1 MRVPITVVLGV
12 VLAIVGVIGLTV
24 IFPNFMATNGEDFVN
39 QIDTSSGLEK
49 YQDYEVGDTV
59 TIVDTIAR
67 MEFSDGQTQIWL
79 DTIGKSPSDPPF
91 RFGSDLMRDYG
102 VGNQV
107 IIIFEVVK
115 DSNGHYTP
123 DANYQE
129 NGLSSDAIS
138 SRYSTVNEYIFI
150 ALLFA
155 GLGIMVYGGYS
166 SFKGGRASQAR
177 SVPVPDDDWGFPQ
190 APPVAPAPTAPPPVA
205 PAPPPPAPAPLQP
218 MGFQASNDPPSTAAI
233 PQSAPAA
240 PPVAPP
246 TEYSQLNPDVTGM
259 SFSSTQAASMT
270 ITVPPGVV
278 SGQVLT
284 VTMPNR
290 QAVNVAV
297 PPGCSSG
304 SQFTITVKQ

>member
-1 MRVPITVVLGV
+1 MRIPITVVIGV
-12 VLAIVGVIGLTV
+12 VLAIVGVVGLTV

-49 YQDYEVGDTV
+49 YQDYGVGDTV

-91 RFGSDLMRDYG
+91 RFGSNLMEDYG

-107 IIIFEVVK
+107 IITFEVVK
-115 DSNGHYTP
+115 DSNGHHTP

-129 NGLSSDAIS
+129 NGLSPDAIS
-138 SRYSTVNEYIFI
+138 SRYSTLNEYIFI
-150 ALLFA
+150 ILVVA
-155 GLGIMVYGGYS
+155 GLGIMIYGGYS
-166 SFKGGRASQAR
+166 SFRGGSSIGSLRPA
-177 SVPVPDDDWGFPQ
+177 VMTVDDDWGLQ
-190 APPVAPAPTAPPPVA
+190 APPMTSAA
-205 PAPPPPAPAPLQP
+205 PAPPLPQP
-218 MGFQASNDPPSTAAI
+218 MGFQSSNNPLSTAAI
-233 PQSAPAA
+233 PQPAPVSPPAQPIAPPVSAPA
-240 PPVAPP
+240 
-246 TEYSQLNPDVTGM
+246 T
-259 SFSSTQAASMT
+259 MT

-284 VTMPNR
+284 VTMPNG
-290 QAVNVAV
+290 QVVNVEV
-297 PPGCSSG
+297 PPGSSSG

>member
-1 MRVPITVVLGV
+1 MRIPIIVVIGV

-24 IFPNFMATNGEDFVN
+24 IFPNFMVINGQDFVN

-59 TIVDTIAR
+59 TILDTIAR

-91 RFGSDLMRDYG
+91 RFDSNLMEDYG

-166 SFKGGRASQAR
+166 SFKGGSSLSPTVMA
-177 SVPVPDDDWGFPQ
+177 PDDDWGFPQ
-190 APPVAPAPTAPPPVA
+190 APPMAPAPTAPPPV
-205 PAPPPPAPAPLQP
+205 APAPLQP

-233 PQSAPAA
+233 PQPAPAA
-240 PPVAPP
+240 PPVTPP
-246 TEYSQLNPDVTGM
+246 SEYSQLNPDVTGM

-284 VTMPNR
+284 VTMPNG
-290 QAVNVAV
+290 QVVNVAV

>member
-1 MRVPITVVLGV
+1 VRIPIIVVIGV

-24 IFPNFMATNGEDFVN
+24 IFPNFMATNGQDFVN

-59 TIVDTIAR
+59 TIIDTIAR

-91 RFGSDLMRDYG
+91 RFGSDLMEDYG

-107 IIIFEVVK
+107 IITFEVVK
-115 DSNGHYTP
+115 DSNGHHTP

-129 NGLSSDAIS
+129 NGLSPDAIS

-150 ALLFA
+150 TLLVA
-155 GLGIMVYGGYS
+155 GLGIVFYGGLS
-166 SFKGGRASQAR
+166 SFRVGRPTVMA
-177 SVPVPDDDWGFPQ
+177 PDDDWGFPQ
-190 APPVAPAPTAPPPVA
+190 APPVAPAAPMTPPQPQFPPSIAAMPQPAPVSPPP
-205 PAPPPPAPAPLQP
+205 QP
-218 MGFQASNDPPSTAAI
+218 V
-233 PQSAPAA
+233 PQ
-240 PPVAPP
+240 PVGA
-246 TEYSQLNPDVTGM
+246 
-259 SFSSTQAASMT
+259 SSTMT
-270 ITVPPGVV
+270 ITVPSGVV

-284 VTMPNR
+284 VTMPNG
-290 QAVNVAV
+290 QVVNVEV

>member
-1 MRVPITVVLGV
+1 MRIPITVVIGV
-12 VLAIVGVIGLTV
+12 VLVIVGVIGLTV

-91 RFGSDLMRDYG
+91 RFGSNLMRDYG

-166 SFKGGRASQAR
+166 SFKGGSSLSPTVMA
-177 SVPVPDDDWGFPQ
+177 PDDDWGFPQ
-190 APPVAPAPTAPPPVA
+190 APPMAPAPTAPPPVA
-205 PAPPPPAPAPLQP
+205 QAPPPVAPAPLQP

-240 PPVAPP
+240 PPIAPP

-284 VTMPNR
+284 VTMPNG
-290 QAVNVAV
+290 QVVNVAV

>member
-1 MRVPITVVLGV
+1 VRIPIIVVIGV

-24 IFPNFMATNGEDFVN
+24 IFPNFMATNGQDFVN

-59 TIVDTIAR
+59 TIIDTIAR

-91 RFGSDLMRDYG
+91 RFGSDLMEDYG

-107 IIIFEVVK
+107 IITFEVVK
-115 DSNGHYTP
+115 DSNGHHTP

-129 NGLSSDAIS
+129 NGLSPDAIS

-150 ALLFA
+150 TLLVA
-155 GLGIMVYGGYS
+155 GLGIVFYGGLS
-166 SFKGGRASQAR
+166 SFRVGRPTVMA
-177 SVPVPDDDWGFPQ
+177 PDDDWGFPQ
-190 APPVAPAPTAPPPVA
+190 APPVAPAAPMTPPQPQFPPSIAAMPQPAPVSPPP
-205 PAPPPPAPAPLQP
+205 QP
-218 MGFQASNDPPSTAAI
+218 VPQPVGAPST
-233 PQSAPAA
+233 
-240 PPVAPP
+240 
-246 TEYSQLNPDVTGM
+246 
-259 SFSSTQAASMT
+259 MT

-284 VTMPNR
+284 VTMPNG
-290 QAVNVAV
+290 QVVNVEV

>member
-1 MRVPITVVLGV
+1 MRIPIIVVIGV

-24 IFPNFMATNGEDFVN
+24 IFPNFMATNGQDFVN

-59 TIVDTIAR
+59 TIIDTIAR

-91 RFGSDLMRDYG
+91 RFGSDLMEDYG

-107 IIIFEVVK
+107 IITFEVVK
-115 DSNGHYTP
+115 DSNGHHTP

-129 NGLSSDAIS
+129 NGLSPDAIS

-166 SFKGGRASQAR
+166 SFKGGSSLSPTVMA
-177 SVPVPDDDWGFPQ
+177 PDDDWGFPQ
-190 APPVAPAPTAPPPVA
+190 APPMAPAAPMTPP
-205 PAPPPPAPAPLQP
+205 QSQ
-218 MGFQASNDPPSTAAI
+218 FPPSTAAI
-233 PQSAPAA
+233 PQPAPAA
-240 PPVAPP
+240 PPVTPP
-246 TEYSQLNPDVTGM
+246 SEYSQLNPDVTGM

-284 VTMPNR
+284 VTMPNG
-290 QAVNVAV
+290 QVVNVAV

>member
-1 MRVPITVVLGV
+1 MRIPITVVIGV
-12 VLAIVGVIGLTV
+12 VLVIVGVIGLTV
-24 IFPNFMATNGEDFVN
+24 VFPNFMATNGEDFVN

-91 RFGSDLMRDYG
+91 RFGSNLMGDYG

-138 SRYSTVNEYIFI
+138 SRYSTLNEYIFI
-150 ALLFA
+150 IL
-155 GLGIMVYGGYS
+155 V
-166 SFKGGRASQAR
+166 R
-177 SVPVPDDDWGFPQ
+177 
-190 APPVAPAPTAPPPVA
+190 
-205 PAPPPPAPAPLQP
+205 
-218 MGFQASNDPPSTAAI
+218 
-233 PQSAPAA
+233 
-240 PPVAPP
+240 
-246 TEYSQLNPDVTGM
+246 
-259 SFSSTQAASMT
+259 
-270 ITVPPGVV
+270 
-278 SGQVLT
+278 
-284 VTMPNR
+284 
-290 QAVNVAV
+290 
-297 PPGCSSG
+297 
-304 SQFTITVKQ
+304 

>member
-1 MRVPITVVLGV
+1 MRIPITVVIGV

-49 YQDYEVGDTV
+49 YQDYGVGDTV

-91 RFGSDLMRDYG
+91 RFGSNLMEDYG

-107 IIIFEVVK
+107 IITFEVVK
-115 DSNGHYTP
+115 DSNGHHTP

-129 NGLSSDAIS
+129 NGLSPDAIS

-150 ALLFA
+150 TLLVA
-155 GLGIMVYGGYS
+155 GLGIVFYGGLS
-166 SFKGGRASQAR
+166 SFRAGRPTVMA
-177 SVPVPDDDWGFPQ
+177 PDDDWGFPQ
-190 APPVAPAPTAPPPVA
+190 APPVAPAAPMTPP
-205 PAPPPPAPAPLQP
+205 QP
-218 MGFQASNDPPSTAAI
+218 QFPPSTAAI
-233 PQSAPAA
+233 PQPTPVSPQPVPQPTAA
-240 PPVAPP
+240 P
-246 TEYSQLNPDVTGM
+246 
-259 SFSSTQAASMT
+259 STMT

-284 VTMPNR
+284 VTMPNG
-290 QAVNVAV
+290 QVVNVEV
-297 PPGCSSG
+297 PPGSSSG

>member
-1 MRVPITVVLGV
+1 MRISITVVIGV

-91 RFGSDLMRDYG
+91 RFGSNLMEDYG

-107 IIIFEVVK
+107 IITFEVVK
-115 DSNGHYTP
+115 DSNGHHTP
-123 DANYQE
+123 DASYQE
-129 NGLSSDAIS
+129 NGLSSDAIG

-150 ALLFA
+150 ALLVA
-155 GLGIMVYGGYS
+155 GLGIMAYGGYS
-166 SFKGGRASQAR
+166 SFKGGSPTVMA
-177 SVPVPDDDWGFPQ
+177 PDDDWGFPQ
-190 APPVAPAPTAPPPVA
+190 APPV
-205 PAPPPPAPAPLQP
+205 
-218 MGFQASNDPPSTAAI
+218 S
-233 PQSAPAA
+233 PAA
-240 PPVAPP
+240 PMTPPQPQFPPSIAAMPQPAPVSPPPQPVPQPVGAP
-246 TEYSQLNPDVTGM
+246 
-259 SFSSTQAASMT
+259 STMT

-284 VTMPNR
+284 VTMPNG
-290 QAVNVAV
+290 QVVNVEV
-297 PPGCSSG
+297 PPGSSSG

>member
-1 MRVPITVVLGV
+1 MRIPITVVIGA

-24 IFPNFMATNGEDFVN
+24 VFPSFMAINGEDFVN

-91 RFGSDLMRDYG
+91 RFGSDLMEDYG

-107 IIIFEVVK
+107 IITFEVVK
-115 DSNGHYTP
+115 DSNGHHTP

-129 NGLSSDAIS
+129 NGLSPDAIS

-150 ALLFA
+150 ALLVA
-155 GLGIMVYGGYS
+155 GLGIVFYGGLS
-166 SFKGGRASQAR
+166 SFRVGRPTVMA
-177 SVPVPDDDWGFPQ
+177 PDDDWGFPQ
-190 APPVAPAPTAPPPVA
+190 APPVAPAAPMTPPQPQFPPSIAAMPQPAPVSPSPQPVPQPVA
-205 PAPPPPAPAPLQP
+205 A
-218 MGFQASNDPPSTAAI
+218 PST
-233 PQSAPAA
+233 
-240 PPVAPP
+240 
-246 TEYSQLNPDVTGM
+246 
-259 SFSSTQAASMT
+259 MT

-284 VTMPNR
+284 VTMPNG
-290 QAVNVAV
+290 QVVNVEV
-297 PPGCSSG
+297 PPSCSSG

>member
-1 MRVPITVVLGV
+1 MRIPIIVVIGV

-24 IFPNFMATNGEDFVN
+24 IFPNFMVINGQDFVN

-59 TIVDTIAR
+59 TILDTIAR

-91 RFGSDLMRDYG
+91 RFDSNLMEDYG

-166 SFKGGRASQAR
+166 SFKGGSSLSPTVMA
-177 SVPVPDDDWGFPQ
+177 PDDDWGFPQ
-190 APPVAPAPTAPPPVA
+190 APPMAPAPPAPPPV
-205 PAPPPPAPAPLQP
+205 APAPLQP

-233 PQSAPAA
+233 QQPAPAA
-240 PPVAPP
+240 PPVTPP
-246 TEYSQLNPDVTGM
+246 SEYSQLNPDVTGM

-284 VTMPNR
+284 VTMPNG
-290 QAVNVAV
+290 QVVNVAV

>member
-1 MRVPITVVLGV
+1 
-12 VLAIVGVIGLTV
+12 
-24 IFPNFMATNGEDFVN
+24 MATNGEDFVN

-49 YQDYEVGDTV
+49 YQDYGVGDTV

-91 RFGSDLMRDYG
+91 RFGSNLMGDYG

-107 IIIFEVVK
+107 IITFEVVK
-115 DSNGHYTP
+115 DSNGHHTP

-129 NGLSSDAIS
+129 NGLSPDAIS

-150 ALLFA
+150 ALLVV

-166 SFKGGRASQAR
+166 SFKGGSSLSPAPITQ
-177 SVPVPDDDWGFPQ
+177 DDDWGFPQ
-190 APPVAPAPTAPPPVA
+190 APPAPPVA
-205 PAPPPPAPAPLQP
+205 PAAPMTSPQP
-218 MGFQASNDPPSTAAI
+218 QFPPSTAAI
-233 PQSAPAA
+233 PQSAPTS
-240 PPVAPP
+240 PP
-246 TEYSQLNPDVTGM
+246 TQPVPQPAGAP
-259 SFSSTQAASMT
+259 STMT

-278 SGQVLT
+278 AGQVLT
-284 VTMPNR
+284 VTMPNG
-290 QAVNVAV
+290 QVVNVEV
-297 PPGCSSG
+297 PPGSSSG

>member
-1 MRVPITVVLGV
+1 VRVPITVVIGV

-59 TIVDTIAR
+59 TIVDIIAR

-91 RFGSDLMRDYG
+91 RFGSNLMGDYG

-107 IIIFEVVK
+107 TITFEVVK
-115 DSNGHYTP
+115 DSNGHHTP

-166 SFKGGRASQAR
+166 SFKGGSPTVMA
-177 SVPVPDDDWGFPQ
+177 PDDDWGFPQ
-190 APPVAPAPTAPPPVA
+190 APPMAPAAPMTPP
-205 PAPPPPAPAPLQP
+205 QSQ
-218 MGFQASNDPPSTAAI
+218 FPPSTAAI
-233 PQSAPAA
+233 PQPAS
-240 PPVAPP
+240 PPPQPVPQSVGVP
-246 TEYSQLNPDVTGM
+246 
-259 SFSSTQAASMT
+259 STMT

-284 VTMPNR
+284 VTMPNG
-290 QAVNVAV
+290 QVVNVEV

>member
-1 MRVPITVVLGV
+1 VRIPITVVIGA

-24 IFPNFMATNGEDFVN
+24 VFPNFMAVNGEDFVN

-91 RFGSDLMRDYG
+91 RFDSNLMDDYG
-102 VGNQV
+102 IGSQV
-107 IIIFEVVK
+107 IITFEVVK
-115 DSNGHYTP
+115 DSNGHHTP
-123 DANYQE
+123 DASYQE
-129 NGLSSDAIS
+129 NGLSSDAIG
-138 SRYSTVNEYIFI
+138 SRYSTVNDYIFI
-150 ALLFA
+150 ALLVA

-166 SFKGGRASQAR
+166 SFKGGSPTVMA
-177 SVPVPDDDWGFPQ
+177 PDDDWGFPQ
-190 APPVAPAPTAPPPVA
+190 APPVAPAAPMTPPQAQFPPSIAAMPQPAPVSPPP
-205 PAPPPPAPAPLQP
+205 QP
-218 MGFQASNDPPSTAAI
+218 VPQPVGAPST
-233 PQSAPAA
+233 
-240 PPVAPP
+240 
-246 TEYSQLNPDVTGM
+246 
-259 SFSSTQAASMT
+259 MT

-284 VTMPNR
+284 VTMPNG
-290 QAVNVAV
+290 QVVNVEV
-297 PPGCSSG
+297 PPSCSSG

>member
-1 MRVPITVVLGV
+1 MRIPVTVVIGA

-24 IFPNFMATNGEDFVN
+24 VFPNFMAINGEAFVN

-91 RFGSDLMRDYG
+91 RFDSNLMEDYG

-150 ALLFA
+150 ALLAA
-155 GLGIMVYGGYS
+155 GLGIVAYGGYS
-166 SFKGGRASQAR
+166 SFKGGSPTVMA
-177 SVPVPDDDWGFPQ
+177 PDDDWGFPQ
-190 APPVAPAPTAPPPVA
+190 APPVAPAAPMTPP
-205 PAPPPPAPAPLQP
+205 QP
-218 MGFQASNDPPSTAAI
+218 QFPPSTAAI
-233 PQSAPAA
+233 PQPAPVSPQPVPQPAA
-240 PPVAPP
+240 AP
-246 TEYSQLNPDVTGM
+246 
-259 SFSSTQAASMT
+259 STMT
-270 ITVPPGVV
+270 NTVPPGGV
-278 SGQVLT
+278 SGQVVT
-284 VTMPNR
+284 VTMPNG
-290 QAVNVAV
+290 QVVNVEV
-297 PPGCSSG
+297 PPGSSSG

>member
-1 MRVPITVVLGV
+1 MRIPITVVIGA

-59 TIVDTIAR
+59 TIVDTVAR

-91 RFGSDLMRDYG
+91 RFGSNLMEDYG

-107 IIIFEVVK
+107 IITFEVVK
-115 DSNGHYTP
+115 DSNGHHTP

-129 NGLSSDAIS
+129 NGLGSDAIS

-150 ALLFA
+150 ALLVA
-155 GLGIMVYGGYS
+155 GLGIMAYGGYS
-166 SFKGGRASQAR
+166 SFKGGSSLSPATMT
-177 SVPVPDDDWGFPQ
+177 PDDDWGFPQ
-190 APPVAPAPTAPPPVA
+190 APSVAPAAPMTPP
-205 PAPPPPAPAPLQP
+205 QP
-218 MGFQASNDPPSTAAI
+218 QFPPSTAAI
-233 PQSAPAA
+233 PQPAPVSPQPVPQPAA
-240 PPVAPP
+240 AP
-246 TEYSQLNPDVTGM
+246 
-259 SFSSTQAASMT
+259 STMT

-284 VTMPNR
+284 VTMPNG
-290 QAVNVAV
+290 QVVNVEV
-297 PPGCSSG
+297 PPGSSSG

>member
-1 MRVPITVVLGV
+1 MRIPITVVIGA

-91 RFGSDLMRDYG
+91 RFGSNLMGDYG

-150 ALLFA
+150 ALLAA
-155 GLGIMVYGGYS
+155 GLGIVAYGGYS
-166 SFKGGRASQAR
+166 SFKGGSPTVMA
-177 SVPVPDDDWGFPQ
+177 PDDDWGFPQ
-190 APPVAPAPTAPPPVA
+190 APPVAPAAPMPPQ
-205 PAPPPPAPAPLQP
+205 PQFPPSIAAMPQPAPASPPPQP
-218 MGFQASNDPPSTAAI
+218 VPQPVGAPST
-233 PQSAPAA
+233 
-240 PPVAPP
+240 
-246 TEYSQLNPDVTGM
+246 
-259 SFSSTQAASMT
+259 MT

-284 VTMPNR
+284 VTMPNG
-290 QAVNVAV
+290 QVVNVEV

>member
-1 MRVPITVVLGV
+1 MRIPITVVIGV

-24 IFPNFMATNGEDFVN
+24 VFPNFMATNGEDFVN

-67 MEFSDGQTQIWL
+67 MEFNDGQTQIWL

-91 RFGSDLMRDYG
+91 RFGSNLMGDYG

-107 IIIFEVVK
+107 IITFEVVK
-115 DSNGHYTP
+115 DSNGHHTP
-123 DANYQE
+123 DASYQE
-129 NGLSSDAIS
+129 NGLSSDAIG

-150 ALLFA
+150 ALLVA
-155 GLGIMVYGGYS
+155 GLGIMAYGGYS
-166 SFKGGRASQAR
+166 SFKGGSPTVMA
-177 SVPVPDDDWGFPQ
+177 PDDDWGFPQ
-190 APPVAPAPTAPPPVA
+190 APPVAPAAPMTPPQPQFPPSIAAMPQPAPVSPPP
-205 PAPPPPAPAPLQP
+205 QP
-218 MGFQASNDPPSTAAI
+218 VPQPVGAPST
-233 PQSAPAA
+233 
-240 PPVAPP
+240 
-246 TEYSQLNPDVTGM
+246 
-259 SFSSTQAASMT
+259 MT

-284 VTMPNR
+284 VTMPNG
-290 QAVNVAV
+290 QVVNVEV

>member
-1 MRVPITVVLGV
+1 MRIPITVVIGV

-91 RFGSDLMRDYG
+91 RFGSNLMEDYG

-107 IIIFEVVK
+107 IITFEVVK
-115 DSNGHYTP
+115 DSNGHHTP

-129 NGLSSDAIS
+129 NGLSPDAIS

-150 ALLFA
+150 ALLVV

-166 SFKGGRASQAR
+166 SFKGGSSLSPAPITQ
-177 SVPVPDDDWGFPQ
+177 DDDWGFPQ
-190 APPVAPAPTAPPPVA
+190 APPVAPAAPMTSP
-205 PAPPPPAPAPLQP
+205 QP
-218 MGFQASNDPPSTAAI
+218 QFPPSTAAI
-233 PQSAPAA
+233 PQSAPASPPPQPVPQPAGA
-240 PPVAPP
+240 P
-246 TEYSQLNPDVTGM
+246 
-259 SFSSTQAASMT
+259 STMT

-278 SGQVLT
+278 AGQVLT
-284 VTMPNR
+284 VTMPNG
-290 QAVNVAV
+290 QVVNVEV
-297 PPGCSSG
+297 PPGSSSG

>member
-1 MRVPITVVLGV
+1 MRVPITVVIGV

-24 IFPNFMATNGEDFVN
+24 IFPNFMVINGQDFVN

-59 TIVDTIAR
+59 TILDTISR

-150 ALLFA
+150 TLLVA
-155 GLGIMVYGGYS
+155 GLGIVFYGGLS
-166 SFKGGRASQAR
+166 SFRVGRPTVMA
-177 SVPVPDDDWGFPQ
+177 PDDDWGFPQ
-190 APPVAPAPTAPPPVA
+190 APPVAPAAPMTPPQPQFPPSIAAMPQPAPVSPPPQPVPQPAVA
-205 PAPPPPAPAPLQP
+205 P
-218 MGFQASNDPPSTAAI
+218 ST
-233 PQSAPAA
+233 
-240 PPVAPP
+240 
-246 TEYSQLNPDVTGM
+246 
-259 SFSSTQAASMT
+259 MT

-284 VTMPNR
+284 VTMPNG
-290 QAVNVAV
+290 QVVNVAV

>member
-1 MRVPITVVLGV
+1 MRIPITVVIGV

-49 YQDYEVGDTV
+49 YQDYGVGDTV

-67 MEFSDGQTQIWL
+67 MEFGDGQTQIWL

-91 RFGSDLMRDYG
+91 RFGSNLMGDYG

-115 DSNGHYTP
+115 DSNGHHTP

-129 NGLSSDAIS
+129 NGLSPDAIS

-150 ALLFA
+150 ALLVA
-155 GLGIMVYGGYS
+155 GLGIMAYGGYS
-166 SFKGGRASQAR
+166 SFKGGSPL
-177 SVPVPDDDWGFPQ
+177 SPVTMTPDDDWGLQ
-190 APPVAPAPTAPPPVA
+190 APPMTSA
-205 PAPPPPAPAPLQP
+205 APPPPPPQP
-218 MGFQASNDPPSTAAI
+218 MGFQSSNNPLSTAAI
-233 PQSAPAA
+233 PQPAPASPPAQPIAPLVSAPA
-240 PPVAPP
+240 
-246 TEYSQLNPDVTGM
+246 T
-259 SFSSTQAASMT
+259 MT

-278 SGQVLT
+278 PGQVLT
-284 VTMPNR
+284 VTMPNG
-290 QAVNVAV
+290 QVVNVEV
-297 PPGCSSG
+297 PPGSSSG

>member
-1 MRVPITVVLGV
+1 MRIPITVVIGV
-12 VLAIVGVIGLTV
+12 VLVIVGVIGLTV

-91 RFGSDLMRDYG
+91 RFGSNLMGDYG

-107 IIIFEVVK
+107 IITFEVVK
-115 DSNGHYTP
+115 DSNGHHTP
-123 DANYQE
+123 DASYQE

-150 ALLFA
+150 ALLVA
-155 GLGIMVYGGYS
+155 GLGIMAYGGYS
-166 SFKGGRASQAR
+166 SFKGGSPTVMA
-177 SVPVPDDDWGFPQ
+177 PDDDWGFPQ
-190 APPVAPAPTAPPPVA
+190 APPVAPAAPITPPQPQFPPSIA
-205 PAPPPPAPAPLQP
+205 AMPQPAPV
-218 MGFQASNDPPSTAAI
+218 SPPSQPV
-233 PQSAPAA
+233 PQPVGAP
-240 PPVAPP
+240 
-246 TEYSQLNPDVTGM
+246 
-259 SFSSTQAASMT
+259 STMT
-270 ITVPPGVV
+270 LTVPPGVV

-284 VTMPNR
+284 VTMPNG
-290 QAVNVAV
+290 QVVNVEV

>member
-1 MRVPITVVLGV
+1 MRIPITVVIGA

-24 IFPNFMATNGEDFVN
+24 IFPSFMATNGEDFVN

-91 RFGSDLMRDYG
+91 RFGSNLMGDYG

-150 ALLFA
+150 ALLAA
-155 GLGIMVYGGYS
+155 GLGIVAYGGYS
-166 SFKGGRASQAR
+166 SFKGGSPTVMA
-177 SVPVPDDDWGFPQ
+177 PDDDWGFPQ
-190 APPVAPAPTAPPPVA
+190 APPVAPAAPMTPPQ
-205 PAPPPPAPAPLQP
+205 PQFPPSIAAMPQPAPASSPPQP
-218 MGFQASNDPPSTAAI
+218 APQPVGVPST
-233 PQSAPAA
+233 
-240 PPVAPP
+240 
-246 TEYSQLNPDVTGM
+246 
-259 SFSSTQAASMT
+259 MT

-284 VTMPNR
+284 VTMPNG
-290 QAVNVAV
+290 QVVNVEV
-297 PPGCSSG
+297 PPGCLSG

>member
-1 MRVPITVVLGV
+1 MRIPIIVVIGV

-24 IFPNFMATNGEDFVN
+24 IFPNFMATNGQDFVN

-59 TIVDTIAR
+59 TIIDTIAR

-91 RFGSDLMRDYG
+91 RFGSDLMEDYG

-107 IIIFEVVK
+107 IITFEVVK
-115 DSNGHYTP
+115 DSNGHHTP

-129 NGLSSDAIS
+129 NGLSPDAIS

-150 ALLFA
+150 TLLVA
-155 GLGIMVYGGYS
+155 GLGIVFYGGLS
-166 SFKGGRASQAR
+166 SFRVGRPTVMA
-177 SVPVPDDDWGFPQ
+177 PDDDWGFPQ
-190 APPVAPAPTAPPPVA
+190 APPVAPAAPMTPPQPQFPPSIAAMPQPAPVSPPP
-205 PAPPPPAPAPLQP
+205 QP
-218 MGFQASNDPPSTAAI
+218 VPQPVGAPST
-233 PQSAPAA
+233 
-240 PPVAPP
+240 
-246 TEYSQLNPDVTGM
+246 
-259 SFSSTQAASMT
+259 MT
-270 ITVPPGVV
+270 IAVPSGVV

-284 VTMPNR
+284 VTMPNG
-290 QAVNVAV
+290 QVVNVEV

>member
-1 MRVPITVVLGV
+1 VRIPITVVIGV
-12 VLAIVGVIGLTV
+12 VLVIVGVIGLTV
-24 IFPNFMATNGEDFVN
+24 IFPNFMATNGQDFVD

-49 YQDYEVGDTV
+49 YQDYGVGDTV

-91 RFGSDLMRDYG
+91 RFGSNLMGDYG

-107 IIIFEVVK
+107 IITFEVVK
-115 DSNGHYTP
+115 DSSGHHTP

-129 NGLSSDAIS
+129 NGLSPDAIS

-150 ALLFA
+150 VLLVA

-166 SFKGGRASQAR
+166 SFKGGSPT
-177 SVPVPDDDWGFPQ
+177 VMEPDDDWGFPQ
-190 APPVAPAPTAPPPVA
+190 APPVAPAAPMTSP
-205 PAPPPPAPAPLQP
+205 QP
-218 MGFQASNDPPSTAAI
+218 QFPPSTAAI
-233 PQSAPAA
+233 PQSAPTSPPPQPVPQPAGA
-240 PPVAPP
+240 P
-246 TEYSQLNPDVTGM
+246 
-259 SFSSTQAASMT
+259 STMT

-278 SGQVLT
+278 AGQVLT
-284 VTMPNR
+284 VTMPNG
-290 QAVNVAV
+290 QVVNVEV
-297 PPGCSSG
+297 PPGSSSG

>member
-1 MRVPITVVLGV
+1 MRIPIIVVIGV

-24 IFPNFMATNGEDFVN
+24 IFPNFMVINGQDFVN

-59 TIVDTIAR
+59 TILDTIAR

-91 RFGSDLMRDYG
+91 RFGSDLMEDYG

-107 IIIFEVVK
+107 IITFEVVK
-115 DSNGHYTP
+115 DSNGHHTP

-166 SFKGGRASQAR
+166 SFKGGSSLSPTVMA
-177 SVPVPDDDWGFPQ
+177 PDDDWGFPQ
-190 APPVAPAPTAPPPVA
+190 APPMAPAPPAPPPV
-205 PAPPPPAPAPLQP
+205 APAPLQP

-233 PQSAPAA
+233 PQPAPAA
-240 PPVAPP
+240 PPVTPP
-246 TEYSQLNPDVTGM
+246 SEYSQLNPDVTGM

-284 VTMPNR
+284 VTMPNG
-290 QAVNVAV
+290 QVVNVAV

>member
-1 MRVPITVVLGV
+1 MRIPIIVVIGV

-24 IFPNFMATNGEDFVN
+24 IFPNFMVINGQDFVN

-59 TIVDTIAR
+59 TILDTIAR

-91 RFGSDLMRDYG
+91 RFGSNLMRDYG

-107 IIIFEVVK
+107 IITFEVVK
-115 DSNGHYTP
+115 DSNGHHTP

-166 SFKGGRASQAR
+166 SFKGGSSLSPTVMA
-177 SVPVPDDDWGFPQ
+177 PDDDWGFPQ
-190 APPVAPAPTAPPPVA
+190 APPMATAPPPV
-205 PAPPPPAPAPLQP
+205 APAPLQP

-233 PQSAPAA
+233 PQPAPAA
-240 PPVAPP
+240 PPVTPP
-246 TEYSQLNPDVTGM
+246 SEISQLNPDVTGM

-284 VTMPNR
+284 VTMPNG
-290 QAVNVAV
+290 QVVNVAV

>member
-1 MRVPITVVLGV
+1 MRIPIIVVIGV

-24 IFPNFMATNGEDFVN
+24 IFPNFMVINGQDFVN

-59 TIVDTIAR
+59 TILDTIAR

-91 RFGSDLMRDYG
+91 RFGSNLMRDYG

-166 SFKGGRASQAR
+166 SFKGGSSLSPTVMA
-177 SVPVPDDDWGFPQ
+177 PDDDWGFPQ
-190 APPVAPAPTAPPPVA
+190 APPMATAPTAPPPVA
-205 PAPPPPAPAPLQP
+205 PAPPPVAPAPLQP

-233 PQSAPAA
+233 PQPAPAA
-240 PPVAPP
+240 PPVTPP
-246 TEYSQLNPDVTGM
+246 SEYSQLNPDVTGM

-284 VTMPNR
+284 VTMPNG
-290 QAVNVAV
+290 QVVNVAV

>member
-1 MRVPITVVLGV
+1 MRIPIIVVIGV

-24 IFPNFMATNGEDFVN
+24 IFPNFMATNGQDFVN

-59 TIVDTIAR
+59 TIIDTIAR

-91 RFGSDLMRDYG
+91 RFDSNLMEDYG

-107 IIIFEVVK
+107 IITFEVVK
-115 DSNGHYTP
+115 DSNGHHTP

-129 NGLSSDAIS
+129 NGLSPDAIS

-150 ALLFA
+150 TLLVA
-155 GLGIMVYGGYS
+155 GLGIVFYGGLS
-166 SFKGGRASQAR
+166 SFRVGRPTVMA
-177 SVPVPDDDWGFPQ
+177 PDDDWGFPQ
-190 APPVAPAPTAPPPVA
+190 APPVAPAAPMTPPQPQFPPSIAAMPQPAPVSPPP
-205 PAPPPPAPAPLQP
+205 QP
-218 MGFQASNDPPSTAAI
+218 V
-233 PQSAPAA
+233 PQ
-240 PPVAPP
+240 PVGA
-246 TEYSQLNPDVTGM
+246 
-259 SFSSTQAASMT
+259 SSTMT
-270 ITVPPGVV
+270 ITVPSGVV

-284 VTMPNR
+284 VTMPNG
-290 QAVNVAV
+290 QVVNVEV

>member
-1 MRVPITVVLGV
+1 MRIPIIVVIGV

-24 IFPNFMATNGEDFVN
+24 IFPNFMATNGQDFVN

-59 TIVDTIAR
+59 TIIDTIAR

-91 RFGSDLMRDYG
+91 RFGSDLMEDYG

-107 IIIFEVVK
+107 IITFEVVK
-115 DSNGHYTP
+115 DSNGHHTP

-129 NGLSSDAIS
+129 NGLSPDAIS

-150 ALLFA
+150 TLLVA
-155 GLGIMVYGGYS
+155 GLGIVFYGGLS
-166 SFKGGRASQAR
+166 SFRVGRPTVMA
-177 SVPVPDDDWGFPQ
+177 PDDDWGFPQ
-190 APPVAPAPTAPPPVA
+190 APPVT
-205 PAPPPPAPAPLQP
+205 
-218 MGFQASNDPPSTAAI
+218 
-233 PQSAPAA
+233 PAA
-240 PPVAPP
+240 PMTPPQPQFPPSIAAMPQPAPVSPPPQPVPQPVGAP
-246 TEYSQLNPDVTGM
+246 
-259 SFSSTQAASMT
+259 STMT
-270 ITVPPGVV
+270 IAVPSGVV

-284 VTMPNR
+284 VTMPNG
-290 QAVNVAV
+290 QVVNVEV

>member
-1 MRVPITVVLGV
+1 MRIPITVIIGV

-91 RFGSDLMRDYG
+91 RFGSDLMEDYG

-115 DSNGHYTP
+115 DSNGHHTP

-129 NGLSSDAIS
+129 NGLSPDAIS

-150 ALLFA
+150 ALLVA
-155 GLGIMVYGGYS
+155 GLGIMAYGGYS
-166 SFKGGRASQAR
+166 SFKGGSPTVMA
-177 SVPVPDDDWGFPQ
+177 PDDDWGFPQ
-190 APPVAPAPTAPPPVA
+190 APPVAPAAPITPPQPQFPPSIAAMPQPAPVSPPP
-205 PAPPPPAPAPLQP
+205 QP
-218 MGFQASNDPPSTAAI
+218 VPQPVGAPST
-233 PQSAPAA
+233 
-240 PPVAPP
+240 
-246 TEYSQLNPDVTGM
+246 
-259 SFSSTQAASMT
+259 MT

-284 VTMPNR
+284 VTMPNG
-290 QAVNVAV
+290 QVVNVEV
-297 PPGCSSG
+297 PPSCLSG

>member
-1 MRVPITVVLGV
+1 MRIPITVVIGV

-91 RFGSDLMRDYG
+91 RFGSNLMEDYG

-107 IIIFEVVK
+107 IITFEVVK
-115 DSNGHYTP
+115 DSNGHHTP

-129 NGLSSDAIS
+129 NGLGSDAIS

-150 ALLFA
+150 ALLVA
-155 GLGIMVYGGYS
+155 GLGIMAYGGYS
-166 SFKGGRASQAR
+166 SFKGGSSLSPATMT
-177 SVPVPDDDWGFPQ
+177 PDDDWGFPQ
-190 APPVAPAPTAPPPVA
+190 APPVAPAAPMTPP
-205 PAPPPPAPAPLQP
+205 QP
-218 MGFQASNDPPSTAAI
+218 QFPPSTAAI
-233 PQSAPAA
+233 PQPAPVSPQPVPQPAA
-240 PPVAPP
+240 AP
-246 TEYSQLNPDVTGM
+246 
-259 SFSSTQAASMT
+259 STMT

-284 VTMPNR
+284 VTMPNG
-290 QAVNVAV
+290 QVVNVEV
-297 PPGCSSG
+297 PPSCSSG

>member
-1 MRVPITVVLGV
+1 MRIPIIVVIGV

-24 IFPNFMATNGEDFVN
+24 IFPNFMATNGQDFVN

-91 RFGSDLMRDYG
+91 RFGSNLMQDYG

-107 IIIFEVVK
+107 IITFEVVK
-115 DSNGHYTP
+115 DSNGHHTP

-129 NGLSSDAIS
+129 NGLSPDAIS

-150 ALLFA
+150 TLLVA
-155 GLGIMVYGGYS
+155 GLGIVFYGGLS
-166 SFKGGRASQAR
+166 SFRVGRPTVMA
-177 SVPVPDDDWGFPQ
+177 PDDDWGFPQ
-190 APPVAPAPTAPPPVA
+190 APPVAPAAPMTPPQPQFPPSIAAMPQPAPVSPPP
-205 PAPPPPAPAPLQP
+205 QP
-218 MGFQASNDPPSTAAI
+218 VPQPVGAPST
-233 PQSAPAA
+233 
-240 PPVAPP
+240 
-246 TEYSQLNPDVTGM
+246 
-259 SFSSTQAASMT
+259 MT

-284 VTMPNR
+284 VTMPNG
-290 QAVNVAV
+290 QVVNVEV

>member
-1 MRVPITVVLGV
+1 MRIPIIVVIGV

-24 IFPNFMATNGEDFVN
+24 IFPNFMVINGQDFVN

-59 TIVDTIAR
+59 TILDTIAR

-91 RFGSDLMRDYG
+91 RFGSNLMRDYG

-166 SFKGGRASQAR
+166 SFKGGSSLSPTVMA
-177 SVPVPDDDWGFPQ
+177 PDDNWGFPQ
-190 APPVAPAPTAPPPVA
+190 APPVAPAAPMTPP
-205 PAPPPPAPAPLQP
+205 QSQ
-218 MGFQASNDPPSTAAI
+218 FPPSTAAI
-233 PQSAPAA
+233 PQPAS
-240 PPVAPP
+240 PPPQPVPQSVGVP
-246 TEYSQLNPDVTGM
+246 
-259 SFSSTQAASMT
+259 STMT

-284 VTMPNR
+284 VTMPNGKV
-290 QAVNVAV
+290 VNVEV